1 MKKKQMKKLFLIATV
16 SFVGFLSAKD
26 TEEKKP
32 SKQTEETK
40 NEKCEK
46 ESTPQQYCQ
55 SYLMVVWCNSS
66 ANAVDTV
73 CYELGDADS
82 KAHAYACMR
91 ENGALYN
98 EYVCGSPDYGG

>member
-1 MKKKQMKKLFLIATV
+1 MKKLLLVATSLV
-16 SFVGFLSAKD
+16 VGLLSAKD
-26 TEEKKP
+26 KEKKK
-32 SKQTEETK
+32 SAKQEAETK
-40 NEKCEK
+40 IEKSEK
-46 ESTPQQYCQ
+46 EPMPKQYCQ

-82 KAHAYACMR
+82 KAHAYACMS